1 MMLQLLSLFLKS
13 HLKRMSPLLGE
24 TFSLLTTV
32 VIFGLRLLPNLVL
45 GFLVVDLVVDL
56 VVGLVV
62 GLVVVVVGLVVLLVN
77 TGAGASVEVVCLLS
91 GGWKGREELLALES
105 EVWTREEQFG
115 DENTDRR
122 VPGTGESRRTLHYT
136 QSRPTRQCTSLPG

>member
-1 MMLQLLSLFLKS
+1 MLQLLSLFLKS

-45 GFLVVDLVVDL
+45 GFLVVDL

-105 EVWTREEQFG
+105 EV
-115 DENTDRR
+115 
-122 VPGTGESRRTLHYT
+122 
-136 QSRPTRQCTSLPG
+136 